1 VSHGAPRKIS
11 DRNLIAGLMVNKTDG
26 LDVKRGQE
34 QARMTMAAKMR
45 SAVGMVL
52 AAAALLCAPLAQA
65 QAAATRYLGSIT
77 AINGDTLTVKTD
89 QGDVHQVEVPS
100 TAQLKRIAPGQ
111 TDLSKAESIDFSG
124 LAMGDRVLVNIDP
137 NATGGTPQAL
147 RVIAIKQA
155 DVSKMQQAETE
166 EWAQGIHGLV
176 KSVDA
181 ATGTIMVNTRAGA
194 ATKTVTVNTTQST
207 SLKRYA
213 QGSVNFNQAQAAP
226 ISAIQPGDQIFARG
240 TKSADGT
247 SMAAQGVV
255 SGSFRSIPGTVIS
268 VDTASSSVT
277 VKDLVT
283 KKPVTIHVS
292 TDAQLRR
299 LDDRMAT
306 MVAARLKGGA
316 GGQRAGQ
323 GSGQGAGAGAQG
335 GGGGQHTGGGQGGGG
350 DLESILD
357 RAGTIQLASL
367 QKGDAVMIVATE
379 DSTGVNAIKLLA
391 GVEPLLEAPEAQD
404 LLASWSL
411 SQGGGDAGQ

>member
-1 VSHGAPRKIS
+1 MKMPAGAA
-11 DRNLIAGLMVNKTDG
+11 LVLFGLMAC
-26 LDVKRGQE
+26 LP
-34 QARMTMAAKMR
+34 
-45 SAVGMVL
+45 
-52 AAAALLCAPLAQA
+52 AAAQAP
-65 QAAATRYLGSIT
+65 AAATHYLGSIT

-89 QGDVHQVEVPS
+89 QGDVHQVQVPS

-111 TDLSKAESIDFSG
+111 TDLTKAETIEFSG
-124 LAMGDRVLVNIDP
+124 LAMGDRVLVNVDA

-155 DVSKMQQAETE
+155 DVTKMQQAQSE
-166 EWAQGIHGLV
+166 EWAQGVHGLV

-181 ATGTIMVNTRAGA
+181 ASGTIVVNTRAGA
-194 ATKTVTVNTTQST
+194 VTKTVTVNTTSST
-207 SLKRYA
+207 LLKRYA
-213 QGSVNFNQAQAAP
+213 SGSVNFNQAQPGP
-226 ISAIQPGDQIFARG
+226 ISAIQPGDQIFVRG

-247 SMAAQGVV
+247 SIAAEGVV
-255 SGSFRSIPGTVIS
+255 SGSFRSIPGTIVA
-268 VDTASSSVT
+268 VDAANSTLT

-283 KKPVTIHVS
+283 KKPVTVHIS

-316 GGQRAGQ
+316 AGGGAGQRAG
-323 GSGQGAGAGAQG
+323 GGGNGGGAGGAS
-335 GGGGQHTGGGQGGGG
+335 GGGGQRGNGGGPGGGMGGG

-357 RAGTIQLASL
+357 RAGAIQLGSL

-411 SQGGGDAGQ
+411 SQGAPDAGQ